1 MNSVAYANNPKILQS
16 EVRGLWVQGQPELR
30 LEVASKNKGNK
41 NKAEG
46 YTEEET
52 GRSID

>member
-1 MNSVAYANNPKILQS
+1 MNSVVHANNPRILQS
-16 EVRGLWVQGQPELR
+16 GIGGLRVQGQPGLYI
-30 LEVASKNKGNK
+30 EVASKNKGNK